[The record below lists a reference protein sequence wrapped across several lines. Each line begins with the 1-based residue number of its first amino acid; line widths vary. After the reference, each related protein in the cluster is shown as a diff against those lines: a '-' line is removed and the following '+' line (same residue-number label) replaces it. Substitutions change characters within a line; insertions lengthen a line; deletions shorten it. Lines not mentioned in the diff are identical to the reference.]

1 MVQLADDLKRVGVVF
16 TAEGAA
22 DFKKSLQNV
31 NSSITENIAAYK
43 LAQSQWDK
51 NTKSSEKLAD
61 KQRFL
66 AQQTEDYKTKVLVL
80 NRELQEMENAENRD
94 ESAINKKKAQLAQA
108 QTQLNRYEASLE
120 EVNNQLKSGAAKM
133 QDYAESLND
142 TGKKLE
148 EFGGKMTNRV
158 TKPVVAAGAAAM
170 AAWAQVDN
178 GLDIVTQKTG
188 ASGEALEEMHQT
200 VKDLCA
206 EINTDFETAGT
217 AVGEVNTRFHLTGE
231 ALNDLSAKYIKF
243 AQVNDLDVNA
253 QIDKGSK
260 LMQAYGMSVD
270 EVSLFLDHLNVV
282 GQNTGAN
289 LDTLQDQMIANS
301 AALKEMGLDAFG
313 SAAFLGQLETSGIDS
328 GTALAGLKK
337 ALQNAVKE
345 GKPMSTAMQEL
356 QEKMANAGSNTEAMQ
371 LAMELFGNKAGPAI
385 AKACSD
391 GSLSFET
398 LSAAAQESAGSVDG
412 MYEALKDP
420 TDDFQRAL
428 NQLMVLGYEIAET
441 LMPMIAQAVEI
452 ILPVLSGLV
461 DAWNGLS
468 PEMQN
473 FIVKAALAAAA
484 CGPIVSGIGGI
495 IGQNGIGGLMM
506 NISKLMG
513 SNDSLMANAG
523 KLFSGIK
530 AGAGGLFSFLA
541 ANPVIAII
549 MGIVAVIAILYAKCE
564 WFRDGVNN
572 FIGGAIAKFNE
583 MKDAA
588 GRTFNGAK
596 ETIEKVVNK
605 LKGIFNFEWKLPKL
619 KLPHLNIKGEFSLVP
634 PRAPSFSLDWY
645 AKGGILTK
653 PTIFGAQG
661 SKLLGGGEAG
671 HEAVLPISLLKD
683 YIHEENNTQLR
694 EMYDIFKR
702 AIVEALREIGP
713 GIWLDDRKIG
723 ELFSRKVKEVLF
735 NV

>member
-1 MVQLADDLKRVGVVF
+1 MADDLKRVGVVF

-120 EVNNQLKSGAAKM
+120 EVNNQLKSGAATM

-217 AVGEVNTRFHLTGE
+217 AVGEVNTRFHLTGD

-301 AALKEMGLDAFG
+301 AAMKEMGLDAFG
-313 SAAFLGQLETSGIDS
+313 TATFLGQLETSGIDS

-356 QEKMANAGSNTEAMQ
+356 QEKMASAGSNTEAMQ

-441 LMPMIAQAVEI
+441 LMPMISQAVEI

-506 NISKLMG
+506 NISELMG

-523 KLFSGIK
+523 KLFSGIR

>member
-1 MVQLADDLKRVGVVF
+1 MADDLKRVGVVF

>member
-1 MVQLADDLKRVGVVF
+1 M
-16 TAEGAA
+16 
-22 DFKKSLQNV
+22 
-31 NSSITENIAAYK
+31 
-43 LAQSQWDK
+43 
-51 NTKSSEKLAD
+51 
-61 KQRFL
+61 
-66 AQQTEDYKTKVLVL
+66 
-80 NRELQEMENAENRD
+80 
-94 ESAINKKKAQLAQA
+94 
-108 QTQLNRYEASLE
+108 
-120 EVNNQLKSGAAKM
+120 
-133 QDYAESLND
+133 
-142 TGKKLE
+142 
-148 EFGGKMTNRV
+148 
-158 TKPVVAAGAAAM
+158 
-170 AAWAQVDN
+170 DN

-634 PRAPSFSLDWY
+634 PRAP
-645 AKGGILTK
+645 
-653 PTIFGAQG
+653 
-661 SKLLGGGEAG
+661 
-671 HEAVLPISLLKD
+671 
-683 YIHEENNTQLR
+683 
-694 EMYDIFKR
+694 
-702 AIVEALREIGP
+702 
-713 GIWLDDRKIG
+713 
-723 ELFSRKVKEVLF
+723 
-735 NV
+735 